1 MESKPIGPISRRSLI
16 TGVLAG
22 TALGVLG
29 AQITARPAL
38 GAGKSVSVGTFHFD
52 PTSRMTEKEFIA
64 VATKAGFELKF
75 ENIDN
80 FVSQSQIATYFQAS
94 PSDIVEYTTGYRLKY
109 AASKGLVADLS
120 DVWSKVNRNFAR
132 SYKSA
137 ATAADGKQY
146 MLPVARYPWAVMY
159 RKSIFKAAGIEP
171 AGIITWVDFINACKT
186 FKSKGL
192 TPIAMGDA
200 SGWEAL
206 GTFEFVNLR
215 TNGYKFHRDLMD
227 GRASWNDAR
236 IQKTLQN
243 WESTFPYQNSN
254 ALDLDWAAAGRL
266 VLQNKA
272 AMQVMGS
279 FHSQLYTD
287 PADLADL
294 ALFPF
299 PEISKAHHRAS
310 LVAPVNGF
318 VLPKASQKN
327 FANAKSLLTWLAS
340 LDYATVAAS
349 EAPTTLMANSNL
361 PTSESAFVRQQAALV
376 KASKYFTNTLERD
389 TRPDFVTP
397 IVGPAMQAFIK
408 NPGDKKKIAANLASQ
423 WTGLPSL

>member
-1 MESKPIGPISRRSLI
+1 
-16 TGVLAG
+16 
-22 TALGVLG
+22 
-29 AQITARPAL
+29 
-38 GAGKSVSVGTFHFD
+38 
-52 PTSRMTEKEFIA
+52 
-64 VATKAGFELKF
+64 
-75 ENIDN
+75 
-80 FVSQSQIATYFQAS
+80 
-94 PSDIVEYTTGYRLKY
+94 
-109 AASKGLVADLS
+109 
-120 DVWSKVNRNFAR
+120 
-132 SYKSA
+132 
-137 ATAADGKQY
+137 

-227 GRASWNDAR
+227 GRASWNDSR

-254 ALDLDWAAAGRL
+254 ALDLDWATAGRL

-279 FHSQLYTD
+279 YHSQLYTD

-318 VLPKASQKN
+318 ALPKASQKN
-327 FANAKSLLTWLAS
+327 LANAKSLLTWLAS

-349 EAPTTLMANSNL
+349 EAPTTLMAHSNL
-361 PTSESAFVRQQAALV
+361 PTSESDFVRQQAALV

-389 TRPDFVTP
+389 TRPDFATP